1 MSDRYSRDREY
12 YRKECRR
19 KFVVNDKVISKTVS
33 SSVIGS
39 QWEVMDMGEEPAR
52 SEGTSRSGAWTTQD
66 MNPETGK
73 ESGKA
78 DRKYMTHICVSIFRN
93 LQYICGG

>member
-19 KFVVNDKVISKTVS
+19 KFGANDKVISKTVS

-39 QWEVMDMGEEPAR
+39 QWEVMDMGEETTR
-52 SEGTSRSGAWTTQD
+52 SEGTSKSGAWTTQD
-66 MNPETGK
+66 MNPEAGK
-73 ESGKA
+73 EFGNA
-78 DRKYMTHICVSIFRN
+78 GRK
-93 LQYICGG
+93 

>member
-19 KFVVNDKVISKTVS
+19 KFGANDKVVSKTVS

-39 QWEVMDMGEEPAR
+39 QWEVMDMEEEPTR
-52 SEGTSRSGAWTTQD
+52 SEGTTGSGAWTAQD
-66 MNPETGK
+66 ISLEAGK
-73 ESGKA
+73 GSGKN
-78 DRKYMTHICVSIFRN
+78 RS
-93 LQYICGG
+93 